1 VLRLELSSHDC
12 DSDVGRLFDGR
23 LVSKDLTTVFV
34 DGSGER
40 RGTHLGTFVW
50 RSSAGDLTG
59 DLRGM
64 TNEGTHREPAFDGCQ
79 RCAERG
85 VMEGRLCGTL
95 VRPADPRLEGAQV
108 VGAYRIRFDPTERGG
123 EGAVSGTVEGL
134 VVRSCTSDVDCVEFA
149 AVGRDTNPRTVG
161 ALTVQTRD
169 LSGPTADT
177 AVVTW
182 ASQTGL
188 HLWHSSTLS
197 FAQPVSRVDVTLVH
211 FAQPATATAFDASG
225 AAVATATMTAAQQIP
240 ETLALTGAGI
250 TSVVVESPQDEVLMP
265 KICWHV

>member
-1 VLRLELSSHDC
+1 MQGYDVCSGTPEALVKSTVCLDEVSKDARGDLTLLESDVEECRRLDCRTLTSEHVLRLELSSHDC

-85 VMEGRLCGTL
+85 VMEGRQIHAWRVPKSWAPIGSGSIRRSAAARERCRARWR
-95 VRPADPRLEGAQV
+95 VWSCAAAPRTSTVSSSQPSVAT
-108 VGAYRIRFDPTERGG
+108 RIRAP
-123 EGAVSGTVEGL
+123 S
-134 VVRSCTSDVDCVEFA
+134 VR
-149 AVGRDTNPRTVG
+149 
-161 ALTVQTRD
+161 
-169 LSGPTADT
+169 
-177 AVVTW
+177 
-182 ASQTGL
+182 
-188 HLWHSSTLS
+188 
-197 FAQPVSRVDVTLVH
+197 
-211 FAQPATATAFDASG
+211 
-225 AAVATATMTAAQQIP
+225 
-240 ETLALTGAGI
+240 
-250 TSVVVESPQDEVLMP
+250 
-265 KICWHV
+265 